1 LTLLLQDRAEIPEP
15 PVIDVELREQERLLE
30 LLELVLRARV
40 TVPVKPFTG
49 VTVIFALPGLSAG
62 TLTLDALVA
71 IIKSWMVNVTFTE
84 WERVPL
90 VPVTVAR

>member
-1 LTLLLQDRAEIPEP
+1 MLLLHDSVEIPEP
-15 PVIDVELREQERLLE
+15 PVIDVELRVQESR
-30 LLELVLRARV
+30 LELVVRARV

-49 VTVIFALPGLSAG
+49 VTVIFALPGVFIG

-71 IIKSWMVNVTFTE
+71 IIKSWIVNVTFTE
-84 WERVPL
+84 CERVPL

>member
-1 LTLLLQDRAEIPEP
+1 MLLLHDRVEIPEP
-15 PVIDVELREQERLLE
+15 PVIDVELREQES
-30 LLELVLRARV
+30 LLELVVKARV

-49 VTVIFALPGLSAG
+49 VTVIFALPVVFVG